1 MNGDYQ
7 SLAPELR
14 ENLKMLAENRLCQ
27 TPEEVREL
35 LEANDKGQVKNTMQN
50 VYQVFQSDP
59 VLHELSATTSSQDA
73 LTSAS
78 PCGGNVPP
86 LP

>member
-35 LEANDKGQVKNTMQN
+35 LEVNDKGQVKNAMQTKDHN
-50 VYQVFQSDP
+50 DWIAS
-59 VLHELSATTSSQDA
+59 
-73 LTSAS
+73 LTENMTAEEG
-78 PCGGNVPP
+78 PGMKYVG
-86 LP
+86 